1 MTRVT
6 AITASADDSCNSLA
20 IGCGAPDMTKT
31 VTDGNGTTHF
41 FDVFDGKSVL
51 GTAMAFLPAGA
62 GMPES
67 VPMAVYY
74 HGHNSQNSIE
84 GYIKAMKQRDFRPLL
99 ASKKVLW
106 VEPWG
111 GTLSKFGTLATGTGL
126 TTLIE
131 SAMFTAI
138 SYGRPSRPCPVKPP
152 PPPSLILAGFS
163 GGGASLNALVK
174 SSSTYLSRLTEAW
187 AFDCLYSEEGQKRTW
202 VDWANANTG
211 KTLRVRVS
219 TGEIT
224 GSPRRENKIINAAG
238 VSNIDSDDPVTSG
251 HEDCPGKFIPQWL

>member
-1 MTRVT
+1 
-6 AITASADDSCNSLA
+6 
-20 IGCGAPDMTKT
+20 MTKT
-31 VTDGNGTTHF
+31 VTDANGTTHF
-41 FDVFDGKSVL
+41 FDVFNGASVL
-51 GTAMAFLPAGA
+51 GTAMAFLPAGVA
-62 GMPES
+62 IAES

-74 HGHNSQNSIE
+74 HGHNSQTSIE
-84 GYIKAMKQRDFRPLL
+84 GYIQAMKQRDFRPLL

-111 GTLSKFGTLATGTGL
+111 GTLSKFGTMATGPGL

-138 SYGRPSRPCPVKPP
+138 SYGKPSRPRPVKPP

-163 GGGASLNALVK
+163 GGGASLNAVVK
-174 SSSTYLSRLTEAW
+174 SSSTYLSLLTEAW
-187 AFDCLYSEEGQKRTW
+187 AFDCLYSEEGQKNTW
-202 VDWANANTG
+202 VDWAKANTG

-219 TGEIT
+219 TGET
-224 GSPRRENKIINAAG
+224 GGSPRRENKIIKAAG
-238 VSNIDSDDPVTSG
+238 VSNIDSDDPVATG